1 MLWFIEIILN
11 GRSEIR
17 NRVLANVFKE
27 LNLIEQWGSGIKRIK
42 NSCLKL
48 RLKEPMIQEK
58 GDFVDVE
65 IFREVEITN
74 KNSNSDRLKLNM
86 NC

>member
-1 MLWFIEIILN
+1 
-11 GRSEIR
+11 
-17 NRVLANVFKE
+17 
-27 LNLIEQWGSGIKRIK
+27 
-42 NSCLKL
+42 
-48 RLKEPMIQEK
+48 MIQEK